1 MKTLAI
7 ICYVIGAC
15 LLTASC
21 FTTGVSL
28 IWWLGGAAVVFL
40 IAGCIFQF
48 NEKKT
53 SSIPNAIHISTRDTA
68 SSNMMRF

>member
-15 LLTASC
+15 LLVASC
-21 FTTGVSL
+21 FTAGVA
-28 IWWLGGAAVVFL
+28 ITWWLGGIAVVLL

-48 NEKKT
+48 NQAKHDVDNL
-53 SSIPNAIHISTRDTA
+53 IDTER
-68 SSNMMRF
+68 NN

>member
-1 MKTLAI
+1 MKTLAL

-48 NEKKT
+48 NEKKHEVNDL
-53 SSIPNAIHISTRDTA
+53 IDTER
-68 SSNMMRF
+68 NTHFNP